1 MLLLNYLIIC
11 KKGNKCFIDI
21 NDQRELAVTNSIEV
35 EKEENCLYHIKQ
47 HNQFVTFP
55 LNHRKNINNK
65 IYLKTNFFAGRM
77 YQFEYV
83 I

>member
-35 EKEENCLYHIKQ
+35 EKEE
-47 HNQFVTFP
+47 
-55 LNHRKNINNK
+55 
-65 IYLKTNFFAGRM
+65 
-77 YQFEYV
+77 
-83 I
+83 